1 MASISSIGIG
11 SGVLTS
17 DLIDDLVAVEREAA
31 DKRLDSQ
38 EELVTAQ
45 ITELGTITSLAE
57 NLRAAASGLTLTSS
71 FQSNIASSTNESALT
86 ATASSIADPGVYTIE
101 TTSLARAQ
109 TLATA
114 EFSSLDSVLGEGEL
128 EFNFGDVDYDSG
140 GPSFSFTADP
150 EAPVR
155 KVTIDASN
163 HTLTGVRDAIND
175 AEIGIRASIVDTGSG
190 YRLLFESEE
199 TGENNAFTLTANNPS
214 NGLDALNF
222 NDATTTMLQTVAGS
236 DAEFKVNGLDIT
248 RESNLVTGVI
258 SGLTLNLRQEGA
270 GPVTLSV
277 EPDTAAVTERM
288 QTFVDAY
295 NELKGTVNE
304 LTAFD
309 PDTGLGSLFTG
320 DSTVRNLISTSQRIL
335 GQFVSQLEGNEFRTL
350 SEVGIK
356 TNSETGQFIFDASVF
371 QQALSSN
378 AAGLTTLFGTTG
390 SATDNLIDFVS
401 GTADTQSGDYDIV
414 ISQLATQAQYLGMST
429 SGEPFV
435 IDDSNDG
442 FRISVDGTLS
452 NNIVLGQGT
461 FGGAEL
467 AELLQNSIN
476 SDANIQGAGR
486 SVDVS
491 YNASDA
497 RFEITSASYGSQSS
511 VGFLNV
517 DVNSALTLGLGEPE
531 FGGHESTEVSAL
543 ATTSDLVGSVTVNG
557 GNDEFSLSVN
567 GVSSNTIQIANGNY
581 TNGDTLAQAIEDA
594 INDDVNFKLQNISAT
609 VSFSADQEEGQFN
622 VSFTQGNTTGLG
634 FTALTADS
642 GMANTLGLSA
652 GGGTFEPQIGLDVTD
667 TLGAALNDTAE
678 FVIEANGVTSGTIS
692 VPIASSDGSDIAA
705 ALEAAIQADANF
717 IASAGVAET
726 AAGSLDISAGAL
738 DFTTTPRAVGLEY
751 NGTRYDLVIDANGTA
766 AGDIDGDGN
775 TDFID
780 DTLQS
785 VQDVI
790 DATPGLAGNV
800 VVDRNGTG
808 LTFKTVATGIGET
821 LNAVADG
828 SGAKTALGA
837 SAITGAEDFT
847 GNVTT
852 FTLIADSTE
861 FDITLD
867 ADPSASN
874 TPAEVQAYIQAQI
887 DTALAAN
894 SNFQA
899 GDIVARLDAGNQL
912 YFETVSKD
920 GVSTTETIG
929 TGATIEVKAGA
940 TDPLSILPAAGVY
953 SSGFDSE
960 GALDGFGHNSG
971 VVRGQDLTQVSV
983 TYDGGTEGGRFT
995 IDFGNDVNF
1004 HVQSPNSF
1012 AASSLGLDETTDA
1025 SFGYEFGL
1033 NVQGTINGS
1042 VALGTGQRLTGLS
1055 GTAAEGLRIDV
1066 TGGNLGH
1073 RGTVNFNR
1081 GIAEQLETYLDDL
1094 LDSQG
1099 GLGIKQT
1106 GLQDELSEI
1115 AEERLALDERIEQF
1129 QARLASQFSFN
1140 DSIIQQLNTTQ
1151 DFLKQ
1156 QFDILAAALKQE

>member
-1 MASISSIGIG
+1 MASISSVGIG

-17 DLIDDLVAVEREAA
+17 ELIDDLVAVEREVA

-45 ITELGTITSLAE
+45 ITELGTISSLAE
-57 NLRAAASGLTLTSS
+57 SLRASASALTLSSS

-86 ATASSIADPGVYTIE
+86 ATASSIADAGVYTIE

-114 EFSSLDSVLGEGEL
+114 EFSSLDDILGEGEL

-140 GPSFSFTADP
+140 GPSFAFTADA

-163 HTLTGVRDAIND
+163 HTLSGVRDAIND
-175 AEIGIRASIVDTGSG
+175 ADIGIRASIVDTGSG

-199 TGENNAFTLTANNPS
+199 TGENNAFTLTTNNPS
-214 NGLDALNF
+214 NGLDSLDF

-248 RESNLVTGVI
+248 RESNLVAGVI

-277 EPDTAAVTERM
+277 EPDTTQVTERM
-288 QTFVDAY
+288 QSFVDAY
-295 NELKGTVNE
+295 NELKTTVNE

-320 DSTVRNLISTSQRIL
+320 DSTVRNLITTSQRIL
-335 GQFVSQLEGNEFRTL
+335 GQFVSQLDGGEFRTL
-350 SEVGIK
+350 SEVGIS
-356 TNSETGQFIFDASVF
+356 TNSKTGELIFSASDF
-371 QQALSSN
+371 QSALRSN
-378 AAGLTTLFGTTG
+378 AEGLTTLFGVTG
-390 SATDNLIDFVS
+390 TPSDSQIDFIS
-401 GTADTQSGDYDIV
+401 SADETQSGDYDVV
-414 ISQLATQAQYLGMST
+414 ITQLATQAQYLGMVT

-435 IDDSNDG
+435 VDDSNDG
-442 FRISVDGTLS
+442 FRVSVDGTLS
-452 NNIVLGQGT
+452 DNIVLEQGT
-461 FGGAEL
+461 FTGDEL
-467 AELLQNSIN
+467 ADLLQNSIN
-476 SDANIQGAGR
+476 SDVDIQAAGR

-491 YNASDA
+491 YNSTEQ
-497 RFEITSASYGSQSS
+497 RFEIVSANYGSQSS
-511 VGFLNV
+511 VGFINV
-517 DVNSALTLGLGEPE
+517 DSSSALTLGLGEPE
-531 FGGHESTEVSAL
+531 LGPHAGSEVNALSTS
-543 ATTSDLVGSVTVNG
+543 SDFASSVTING
-557 GNDEFSLSVN
+557 GSDEFSLSVA

-609 VSFSADQEEGQFN
+609 VDFNADLSEGSFE
-622 VSFTQGNTTGLG
+622 VSFTQGIQSGLG

-642 GMANTLGLSA
+642 GMASTLGLSA
-652 GGGTFEPQIGLDVTD
+652 GSGTFQAVAGMAISD
-667 TLGAALNDTAE
+667 TLATALSDTAE
-678 FVIEANGVTSGTIS
+678 FVIEANGITSGTLS
-692 VPIASSDGSDIAA
+692 VPIASSDGSDVAA

-717 IASAGVAET
+717 IASADVAET

-738 DFTTTPRAVGLEY
+738 DFTTTARAVGLEY
-751 NGTRYDLVIDANGTA
+751 NGTRYDLVIDTNGTA
-766 AGDIDGDGN
+766 VSDIDGDGN

-800 VVDRNGTG
+800 TVDRNGTG
-808 LTFKTVATGIGET
+808 LTFKTVATGVGET
-821 LNAVADG
+821 LNIVADG

-837 SAITGAEDFT
+837 SAIAGTEDFT

-867 ADPSASN
+867 ADPSVSD
-874 TPAEVQAYIQAQI
+874 TPAEVEAYIQAQI
-887 DTALAAN
+887 DSVLDAT
-894 SNFQA
+894 SGYQA

-920 GVSTTETIG
+920 GVATTETVG

-940 TDPLSILPAAGVY
+940 TDPLSILPAAAVY
-953 SSGFDSE
+953 SAGFDSE

-971 VVRGQDLTQVSV
+971 LVRGQDLTQVTV
-983 TYDGGTEGGRFT
+983 TYDGGTAGGSFT
-995 IDFGNDVNF
+995 IDFGNDVSF
-1004 HVQSPNSF
+1004 YVQSPNTF
-1012 AASSLGLDETTDA
+1012 AADSLGLEETSDA
-1025 SFGYEFGL
+1025 SFSNAVGL
-1033 NVQGTINGS
+1033 NVQGTIDGET
-1042 VALGTGQRLTGLS
+1042 ALGTGQRLTAATGS
-1055 GTAAEGLRIDV
+1055 DAEGLRLDV
-1066 TGGNLGH
+1066 TGGNLGY

-1081 GIAEQLETYLDDL
+1081 GIAEQLESYLEDL
-1094 LDSQG
+1094 LDSTG

-1106 GLQDELSEI
+1106 GLQEELAEI
-1115 AEERLALDERIEQF
+1115 SEERVALDDRIEQF
-1129 QARLASQFSFN
+1129 QARLAQQFSFN

-1156 QFDILAAALKQE
+1156 QFDILAAALKRD